1 VLSAQDFPEI
11 VAALTAFISAPEP
24 YTIGFDP
31 PLDLRPLA
39 AELQLLPAMLDMGGC
54 LGLHP
59 TGEVASFLW
68 DEPTTLR
75 TERDPRVR
83 NLAYFQAS
91 LKYPALAPL
100 VPPRPADVVV
110 CSHCGGTG
118 RCSGFPDEL
127 ADKIVCYC
135 GGLGWLPG

>member
-1 VLSAQDFPEI
+1 VIAVQDIPEI
-11 VAALTAFISAPEP
+11 VAALDAFVMAPEP

-31 PLDLRPLA
+31 PLDLRALA
-39 AELQLLPAMLDMGGC
+39 GELRLLPATLDMGGC

-59 TGEVASFLW
+59 SGEVVSFLW

-75 TERDPRVR
+75 PEADPRTR

-91 LKYPALAPL
+91 LKYPVLAPL
-100 VPPRPADVVV
+100 VPRRPTNAVI
-110 CSHCGGTG
+110 CSHCAGSGK
-118 RCSGFPDEL
+118 CSGMPAEL